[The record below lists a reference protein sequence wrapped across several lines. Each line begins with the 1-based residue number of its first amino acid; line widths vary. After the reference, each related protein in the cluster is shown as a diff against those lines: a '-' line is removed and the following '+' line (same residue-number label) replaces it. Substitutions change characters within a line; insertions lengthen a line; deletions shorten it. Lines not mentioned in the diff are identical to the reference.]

1 MLEYI
6 GIFDYIGAAMAK
18 EKILVVEDEG
28 LVALS
33 LQKCLESLGYEVPA
47 TAATSDEVIKRTA
60 EISPD
65 LILMD
70 IRLKGDVDG
79 IELADWLKQ
88 TYKIPVVFLT
98 AHSDEKTLDRAK
110 KTAPF
115 GYIVKPF
122 EEKSLHSTIEM
133 ALFKA
138 RMESKLSYAQQ
149 KLATILR
156 SIQEAVITSDL
167 KGQIDYFNQ
176 AAQKLIGIAQDESET
191 HNLMTLLKFIDME
204 TDEEIK
210 LPISS
215 VAFEGKTTTIENL
228 WLEREGTQ
236 IPVDFT
242 LAPVY
247 SEREVIVG
255 LVLTIRD
262 ISVRIRI
269 KDGV

>member
-1 MLEYI
+1 MLECI

-33 LQKCLESLGYEVPA
+33 LKKCLESLGYEVPA
-47 TAATSDEVIKRTA
+47 TAAASDEVIKRTA

-79 IELADWLKQ
+79 IELADWLRQ

-98 AHSDEKTLDRAK
+98 AHSDEKTLERAK
-110 KTAPF
+110 QTAPF

-138 RMESKLSYAQQ
+138 QLESKLSLAQQ
-149 KLATILR
+149 KLTTILR
-156 SIQEAVITSDL
+156 SIHEAVITSDL
-167 KGQIDYFNQ
+167 KGQIDYFNN
-176 AAQKLIGIAQDESET
+176 AAEELIGITKAESDT
-191 HNLMTLLKFIDME
+191 HNLMTLLKFTDME
-204 TDEEIK
+204 TEEEVK
-210 LPISS
+210 LPIST
-215 VAFEGKTTTIENL
+215 VAFEGKTVTFENL
-228 WLEREGTQ
+228 WLERNESQ

-242 LAPVY
+242 LTPIL
-247 SEREVIVG
+247 SERDVIVG

-262 ISVRIRI
+262 ISFRIRLR
-269 KDGV
+269 DGI

>member
-1 MLEYI
+1 
-6 GIFDYIGAAMAK
+6 MAK

-33 LQKCLESLGYEVPA
+33 LKKCLESLGYDVPA
-47 TAATSDEVIKRTA
+47 TAAASDEVVKKTA

-79 IELADWLKQ
+79 IELAEWLKQ

-98 AHSDEKTLDRAK
+98 AHSDQKTLERAK
-110 KTAPF
+110 QTAPF

-133 ALFKA
+133 ALYKA
-138 RMESKLSYAQQ
+138 RMDSRLSLAQQ
-149 KLATILR
+149 KLTTILR

-167 KGQIDYFNQ
+167 KGQIDYSNR
-176 AAQKLIGIAQDESET
+176 AAQKLIGFTGEESDS
-191 HNLMTLLKFIDME
+191 HNLMTLLKFTDMD
-204 TDEEIK
+204 TDEEVK
-210 LPISS
+210 LPISA
-215 VAFEGKTTTIENL
+215 VAFEGKTMTVENL
-228 WLEREGTQ
+228 WLERKESQ
-236 IPVDFT
+236 VPVDFT

-247 SEREVIVG
+247 SERDVTMGI
-255 LVLTIRD
+255 VLTIRD
-262 ISVRIRI
+262 ISMRVRLR
-269 KDGV
+269 DGI